1 MKRYLWTA
9 MVLLFVGANASDN
22 PFDLNANL
30 KKIDQDQD
38 ALLSELRDVAR
49 AKEAKAGKVEDVK
62 VDTSPNVSK
71 EETIPVD
78 EAVVIQA
85 KVMEEERIKKIK
97 EEQAKIEAQ
106 RVQEE
111 QAKVD
116 QERLAAEKLEV
127 EKYEAQRVAKNK
139 LKAEKSAQLEAEKAK
154 LESEKLSQE
163 KKEASKN
170 LIVDINTTRE
180 EIEATKVADK
190 AYKEAVAKVDKEGDL
205 DQLKAEN
212 EKLVQEKE
220 EVVKSVNSSPEEIEA
235 TKVTDKAY
243 KEAVVTVDKE
253 QDLAQLK
260 VEEEKQEATKSA
272 IADINITHEEIEAGK
287 EADKTY
293 EEAII
298 EMNKED

>member
-49 AKEAKAGKVEDVK
+49 AKEEKAGKVEDVK
-62 VDTSPNVSK
+62 VDTSPNVSD
-71 EETIPVD
+71 EETIAVD

-97 EEQAKIEAQ
+97 EDQVNIEAQ
-106 RVQEE
+106 RVQEK
-111 QAKVD
+111 QAKVE

-139 LKAEKSAQLEAEKAK
+139 LKAEKSAQLEAEKTK

-163 KKEASKN
+163 KKGASKS
-170 LIVDINTTRE
+170 LIVDINITRE

-190 AYKEAVAKVDKEGDL
+190 AYKEAVEKVDKGKDL
-205 DQLKAEN
+205 DQLKVEN
-212 EKLVQEKE
+212 EKLVQEKQ
-220 EVVKSVNSSPEEIEA
+220 EVTKSVNIS
-235 TKVTDKAY
+235 
-243 KEAVVTVDKE
+243 
-253 QDLAQLK
+253 
-260 VEEEKQEATKSA
+260 
-272 IADINITHEEIEAGK
+272 HEEIEAGS
-287 EADKTY
+287 EADKSY
-293 EEAII
+293 KEAVT
-298 EMNKED
+298 EMDKEN